1 MSRIPPDVHRAV
13 TERCAGY
20 CEVCGLPLG
29 HDRQLHHRKPRG
41 SGGKGQLD
49 TAVNL
54 LVCHARG
61 HWAIHARPQ
70 RAYAMGWLVHT
81 GDDPGAVP
89 VVLNPGL
96 CGRL

>member
-1 MSRIPPDVHRAV
+1 M
-13 TERCAGY
+13 
-20 CEVCGLPLG
+20 
-29 HDRQLHHRKPRG
+29 
-41 SGGKGQLD
+41 
-49 TAVNL
+49 NL